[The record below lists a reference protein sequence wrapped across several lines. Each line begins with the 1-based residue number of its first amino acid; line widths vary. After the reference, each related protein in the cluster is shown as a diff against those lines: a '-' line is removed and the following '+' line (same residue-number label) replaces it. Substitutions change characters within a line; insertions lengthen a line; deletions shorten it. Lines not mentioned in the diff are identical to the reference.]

1 MTYTLTT
8 LGTCQLTDRQGKV
21 VRAPLISLHLL
32 AYLHE
37 SAQPLSR
44 RDIARLFWPAHPEA
58 ANTNLRSTLLRLAKA
73 TPESPA
79 PLILAEG
86 ATLRL
91 NRELVACD
99 LDAGRVGEPL
109 ARLKATAD
117 AVARQFLPAEAQGT
131 MPFAAWVRRMRDQL
145 TANLRELLFAV
156 ARSERSAEARSDL
169 HRAIVLLLEH
179 DPHDEE
185 VRRHLAP
192 ASVPA
197 EPALIPAMHSLTT
210 VQTSTGIVAAGMPQ
224 QPAITPP
231 RVALLPPETHGAAMK
246 AGSVANALIED
257 LTIDLCASRSVSVVA
272 PYTSEQ
278 IRASKDKA
286 GLLER
291 HKVIYALDTK
301 RRDDMLFVQL
311 IFMPTDEVLWAS
323 RFPLDPQSVNAQR
336 SHMAEAIKGAVS
348 QLVQSHAQHA
358 EHFTAR
364 PEAYFAYLRG
374 IQCLTDLTLPSVRKA
389 RRHFRE
395 ALDQERN
402 FGMAL
407 AGISR
412 TLSMEWILTAR
423 GDAELL
429 RQAEVLA
436 LRAMAEN
443 EQLADAYKELGVSR
457 LYLGKIDESV
467 DALRSAETL
476 SPHYADVLYS
486 HSDSLVHAGN
496 PQAALEKIL
505 YAMDLNPA
513 LPDAYLWTAAGA
525 SFFLHSYEDAIGYI
539 QRMRDS
545 SAADRL
551 AAACWGMLGDVARA
565 RRCRNRVL
573 KDNPGFDLERWL
585 QVIPNKNKWQAELYR
600 DGLMRAGF

>member
-1 MTYTLTT
+1 MIYTLTT
-8 LGTCQLTDRQGKV
+8 LGTCQLTDQQDKV
-21 VRAPLISLHLL
+21 VRAPLIALHLL

-37 SAQPLSR
+37 SDQPVAR
-44 RDIARLFWPAHPEA
+44 RDLARLFWPAHPEA

-73 TPESPA
+73 VPDAPA
-79 PLILAEG
+79 PLILADG
-86 ATLRL
+86 TTLAL
-91 NRELVACD
+91 NRNLVSCD
-99 LDAGRVGEPL
+99 LESGRAGEPL
-109 ARLKATAD
+109 ARLKAACD
-117 AVARQFLPAEAQGT
+117 AVARQFLPMEAQGT
-131 MPFAAWVRRMRDQL
+131 LPFSAWVRRTRDRL
-145 TANLRELLFAV
+145 TADLRDLTFAIAGSDRAAD
-156 ARSERSAEARSDL
+156 ARGDI
-169 HRAIVLLLEH
+169 HRAVILLLEH

-192 ASVPA
+192 ARPTVEAMPA
-197 EPALIPAMHSLTT
+197 TIVSPVASTLPVDALQPPT
-210 VQTSTGIVAAGMPQ
+210 V
-224 QPAITPP
+224 TPP

-257 LTIDLCASRSVSVVA
+257 LTIDLCASRAVSVVA

-278 IRASKDKA
+278 IRASNDKA

-311 IFMPTDEVLWAS
+311 IFMPTDEVVWAT
-323 RFPLDPQSVNAQR
+323 RFPLDPHSVSTQR
-336 SHMAEAIKGAVS
+336 NEMAAAIKGAVS
-348 QLVQSHAQHA
+348 RLVHNHAHRA
-358 EHFTAR
+358 EHFTER

-395 ALDQERN
+395 ALDQERH

-412 TLSMEWILTAR
+412 TLSLEWILTAR
-423 GDAELL
+423 GDEDLL
-429 RQAEVLA
+429 RQAETLA
-436 LRAMAEN
+436 LKAMEKNN
-443 EQLADAYKELGVSR
+443 ELADAYKELGVSR

-467 DALRSAETL
+467 EALSSAELL

-486 HSDSLVHAGN
+486 HADSLVHAGD
-496 PQAALEKIL
+496 PKASLDKIL
-505 YAMDLNPA
+505 HAMDLNPA
-513 LPDAYLWTAAGA
+513 APDAYLWTAAGA
-525 SFFLHSYEDAIGYI
+525 SFFLHSYEEAVGYI

-551 AAACWGMLGDVARA
+551 AAACWGMLGDIARA

-585 QVIPNKNKWQAELYR
+585 QLIPIKEQWQRDLYHSS
-600 DGLMRAGF
+600 LKSAGF